1 MEKYFDIH
9 VTYGE
14 KDGDGYSIPIIA
26 NSEEE
31 AKQKAIDENLFEY
44 EDDVNDI
51 DYIEEISKEDYKQ
64 MKEWFYQEG
73 FVYDYYN
80 IYRRRNKRDFN

>member
-1 MEKYFDIH
+1 MEIYFDIH

-26 NSEEE
+26 NNEEE
-31 AKQKAIDENLFEY
+31 AKQKAIDGKFFEY

-51 DYIEEISKEDYKQ
+51 DYIEEITEEEYSA
-64 MKEWFYQEG
+64 MKE
-73 FVYDYYN
+73 
-80 IYRRRNKRDFN
+80 

>member
-64 MKEWFYQEG
+64 MKEWFYQEASYEQSG
-73 FVYDYYN
+73 EKN
-80 IYRRRNKRDFN
+80 RSAEDFSIR

>member
-26 NSEEE
+26 KNEEE
-31 AKQKAIDENLFEY
+31 AKQKAIDGKFFEY

-51 DYIEEISKEDYKQ
+51 DYIEEITEEEYSA
-64 MKEWFYQEG
+64 MKE
-73 FVYDYYN
+73 
-80 IYRRRNKRDFN
+80 

>member
-9 VTYGE
+9 VKYGE

-26 NSEEE
+26 NNKEK
-31 AKQKAIDENLFEY
+31 AKQKAIDGKFFEY

-51 DYIEEISKEDYKQ
+51 DYIEEITEEEYSA
-64 MKEWFYQEG
+64 MKE
-73 FVYDYYN
+73 
-80 IYRRRNKRDFN
+80 

>member
-1 MEKYFDIH
+1 MEQYFDIH

-64 MKEWFYQEG
+64 MKE
-73 FVYDYYN
+73 
-80 IYRRRNKRDFN
+80 

>member
-1 MEKYFDIH
+1 MKKYFDIH

-26 NSEEE
+26 NSEED
-31 AKQKAIDENLFEY
+31 AKQRAINEELFEY

-51 DYIEEISKEDYKQ
+51 DYIEEITKEEYDA
-64 MKEWFYQEG
+64 MKE
-73 FVYDYYN
+73 
-80 IYRRRNKRDFN
+80 

>member
-9 VTYGE
+9 VTYGN

-26 NSEEE
+26 NSEKD
-31 AKQKAIDENLFEY
+31 AKQRAINENLFEY

-51 DYIEEISKEDYKQ
+51 DYIEEITQEEYNT
-64 MKEWFYQEG
+64 MKE
-73 FVYDYYN
+73 
-80 IYRRRNKRDFN
+80 

>member
-1 MEKYFDIH
+1 MKKYFDIH

-26 NSEEE
+26 NNKED
-31 AKQKAIDENLFEY
+31 AKQKAFDEKLFEY

-51 DYIEEISKEDYKQ
+51 DYIEEITKEEYNA
-64 MKEWFYQEG
+64 MKE
-73 FVYDYYN
+73 
-80 IYRRRNKRDFN
+80 